1 MIQPV
6 DLKDFLLT
14 FFVSAGIILSGAG
27 YALLYA
33 WGRLRGRP
41 AFLRW
46 ALLAYAVLAFCVLTL
61 MRTAHLDGYWA
72 TLALAM
78 LVGYFAAPRAIFRLC
93 HHTHDSADDLP
104 LPFPTHN
111 KEKNP

>member
-14 FFVSAGIILSGAG
+14 FFVSAGIILSGAC
-27 YALLYA
+27 YALCYA

-46 ALLAYAVLAFCVLTL
+46 ALLAYAVLAGCAL
-61 MRTAHLDGYWA
+61 MLMQTAHLNGHWR
-72 TLALAM
+72 ALTVIM
-78 LVGYFAAPRAIFRLC
+78 LIGYFLAPRAVFRLC
-93 HHTHDSADDLP
+93 AATHDAEAAAPD
-104 LPFPTHN
+104 FITT
-111 KEKNP
+111 KEKTP